1 MLEIEVIFLLP
12 IWQNLCYRWNR
23 WYKVE
28 SIQYDKRNKWIKTLI
43 WHISRESRS
52 TFAGR
57 KWNASPKM
65 EYGSVKSVKKA
76 IKHHTSKD
84 YAWNSSLCACE
95 CDKDWNIGDYLKTGH
110 AQKIFI
116 MF

>member
-1 MLEIEVIFLLP
+1 
-12 IWQNLCYRWNR
+12 
-23 WYKVE
+23 
-28 SIQYDKRNKWIKTLI
+28 
-43 WHISRESRS
+43 
-52 TFAGR
+52 
-57 KWNASPKM
+57 M

-95 CDKDWNIGDYLKTGH
+95 CDKDCNIGDYLKTGH